1 VLIAAAMQGK
11 AKARWIVA
19 ALAAMQQSSG
29 PAARCLS
36 EHGATACT
44 DVTGFGLAGHLAE
57 MARGSD
63 MDVWIDPAR
72 ISALD
77 GALEM
82 LEAGIRS
89 TLHPGNAEIRHL
101 IDGPTPD
108 LLFDPQT
115 AGGLLAGVPPD
126 RADACVEALLALGY
140 AETTVIGIAEP
151 MTGAEPTIRLGRLGD
166 LPAVH
171 EITVAGLNHRQT
183 LKSTRLDTA
192 RRE

>member
-1 VLIAAAMQGK
+1 M
-11 AKARWIVA
+11 RR
-19 ALAAMQQSSG
+19 S
-29 PAARCLS
+29 
-36 EHGATACT
+36 ATR
-44 DVTGFGLAGHLAE
+44 
-57 MARGSD
+57 RGR
-63 MDVWIDPAR
+63 A
-72 ISALD
+72 
-77 GALEM
+77 
-82 LEAGIRS
+82 
-89 TLHPGNAEIRHL
+89 
-101 IDGPTPD
+101 PD

-140 AETTVIGIAEP
+140 AEAAVIGIAEP

-171 EITVAGLNHRQT
+171 EVTVAGLNHRQT